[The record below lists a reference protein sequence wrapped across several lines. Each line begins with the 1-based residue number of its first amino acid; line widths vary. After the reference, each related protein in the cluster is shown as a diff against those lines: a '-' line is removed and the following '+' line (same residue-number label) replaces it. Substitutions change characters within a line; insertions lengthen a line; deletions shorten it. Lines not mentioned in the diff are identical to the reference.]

1 MRSFRVTVKVGC
13 TCSAV
18 ISYGSRSRHERRV
31 WSALTMAIFWT
42 SCRNGYSGARD
53 GRRSPISLLTV
64 EDAVVSFG
72 ETRALD
78 GVSLNLDE
86 GETLA
91 IVGESGCGKTTLA
104 RAILGL
110 QPLTSGTITL
120 AGRQIKRVEPGQAT
134 TLGMVWQDPY
144 ASLDPRWTIGR
155 SVLEPVL
162 LSKQNRPV
170 AEILAEVGLDEAA
183 ENKYPHQLSGGQRQ
197 RAAIGRA
204 LSVKPPLVICDEP
217 TAALDLS
224 TQAQIL
230 NLLRDIQDANNC
242 AYLYISHD
250 LTTVRFLA
258 DRVCVM
264 YMGQIVESG
273 PTEHVFSAPMH
284 PYTANLIE
292 SAPTLENLGQLPPQ
306 SQGEVFGLRPST
318 GCLFEPRCTHKQQ
331 KCVSDKPP
339 IKVQLNVSVKCHFPL
354 ASETSLSSHD

>member
-1 MRSFRVTVKVGC
+1 
-13 TCSAV
+13 
-18 ISYGSRSRHERRV
+18 
-31 WSALTMAIFWT
+31 MAIFWT
-42 SCRNGYSGARD
+42 SCRNGYNGAKD

-170 AEILAEVGLDEAA
+170 AEILAEVGLDE
-183 ENKYPHQLSGGQRQ
+183 
-197 RAAIGRA
+197 
-204 LSVKPPLVICDEP
+204 
-217 TAALDLS
+217 
-224 TQAQIL
+224 
-230 NLLRDIQDANNC
+230 
-242 AYLYISHD
+242 
-250 LTTVRFLA
+250 
-258 DRVCVM
+258 
-264 YMGQIVESG
+264 
-273 PTEHVFSAPMH
+273 SAG
-284 PYTANLIE
+284 N
-292 SAPTLENLGQLPPQ
+292 
-306 SQGEVFGLRPST
+306 
-318 GCLFEPRCTHKQQ
+318 
-331 KCVSDKPP
+331 
-339 IKVQLNVSVKCHFPL
+339 
-354 ASETSLSSHD
+354 